1 MEQTVSKIEEL
12 LEKPCYVIDFL
23 PEQVK
28 PSSRGQF
35 FDVECYLLNSDKHF
49 LLKDKFVNIIIKL
62 MCYYHVSIQLDD
74 WIDRPSLQRVEDA
87 INTIMNNHS
96 GWLNILLPDETVLVV
111 FEWDNLNLTVYNP
124 SKEIQALMQ
133 KIACSEG
140 LFWRKSDMILIIFQ
154 N

>member
-96 GWLNILLPDETVLVV
+96 GWLNILLPDENVLVV
-111 FEWDNLNLTVYNP
+111 FE
-124 SKEIQALMQ
+124 
-133 KIACSEG
+133 
-140 LFWRKSDMILIIFQ
+140 
-154 N
+154 

>member
-12 LEKPCYVIDFL
+12 LENPCYVIDFL
-23 PEQVK
+23 PEQLK

-35 FDVECYLLNSDKHF
+35 FDVKCYLLNSDKHF

-74 WIDRPSLQRVEDA
+74 WIDRPSLQILEDA

-96 GWLNILLPDETVLVV
+96 GWLNILLPDENVLVV
-111 FEWDNLNLTVYNP
+111 FEWDSLNLTVYNQ

-133 KIACSEG
+133 KIACSEA
-140 LFWRKSDMILIIFQ
+140 LL
-154 N
+154 